1 MSLSRR
7 RPRSLATF
15 GTSFFIDLLLLLG
28 AFAAYA
34 QNHEAVGRWGAAG
47 FVTTVTGILLVRSS
61 RAVPDVDAKSSL
73 FDRFA
78 ESASEFASHA
88 VFFIACL
95 LLVIVWVPSYFVF
108 GNLNTWQLVI
118 NTATTIVTFL
128 LVALL
133 QNSQR
138 RSELAVH
145 EKLDA
150 LADGLADLMEHVSDD
165 DDSFH
170 QDMLEL
176 RRAVGIEETD

>member
-1 MSLSRR
+1 MSHAHS
-7 RPRSLATF
+7 
-15 GTSFFIDLLLLLG
+15 
-28 AFAAYA
+28 
-34 QNHEAVGRWGAAG
+34 
-47 FVTTVTGILLVRSS
+47 
-61 RAVPDVDAKSSL
+61 KSSL

-88 VFFIACL
+88 VFFMACV
-95 LLVIVWVPSYFVF
+95 LLVVVWIPSYFVF

-150 LADGLADLMEHVSDD
+150 LAGGLADLMEHVSRDED
-165 DDSFH
+165 ELLHDTA
-170 QDMLEL
+170 EL
-176 RRAVGIEETD
+176 RRAVGIEQTD